1 MIHTDRLEQWA
12 ETVDIFI
19 RVAGKQNTALQSM
32 IYEEAV
38 KLAFIYRY
46 MFMFSPERKQA
57 AKAAKAAIREALNE
71 VRKNRLISK
80 NKIAA
85 YTIMNDFP
93 ILYRIYRIALDPT
106 LLDWEKKQKELN
118 LET

>member
-1 MIHTDRLEQWA
+1 
-12 ETVDIFI
+12 
-19 RVAGKQNTALQSM
+19 
-32 IYEEAV
+32 
-38 KLAFIYRY
+38 
-46 MFMFSPERKQA
+46 MFSPERKQA

-106 LLDWEKKQKELN
+106 LLDWEKKQKSIIKK
-118 LET
+118 LE